1 MLEATGSTLLGE
13 RDGTVYSLPMP
24 ERFKPNG
31 SPTAKLL
38 VGLVLT
44 LAALLLFAYYM
55 TGQLTGLRA
64 LQSNLVDRNRKDSLQ
79 LLRVQN
85 DLNSLALAM
94 RDMLDAREPYPLTA
108 WTAQFER
115 IRGDLA
121 AALKIEDAFAP
132 AQRTADQR
140 TQLSQSLAQF
150 WDATDRMF
158 ALAADG
164 KEKEARDQIQVTLQA
179 RQAAL
184 STAVSR
190 FLVQNNEAEEQATA
204 EITRIYDRVQSQL
217 YFFLSAALLVIVLT
231 SLYLIRA
238 NRIIFAQI
246 EALSEQRSELAQK
259 LISTQESTLR
269 HLSRE
274 LHDEFGQVLTAIG
287 ALLGRAGKQMPGDSP
302 LRDDL
307 KEVQEITQS
316 TLTKV
321 RGLSQALHPVL
332 LEEAGLAATLDWYIP
347 TVERQTGL
355 AVHYQKSGAEF
366 PVETAAGVHL
376 YRVVQESLN
385 NVNRHAET
393 KEAWVRLT
401 YAPQELTL
409 EIEDHGKGAKRE
421 KGQHGIGM
429 VAMRERAELIGG
441 TMEYQKPE
449 AGGTRVKLR
458 VAREKVEAHG
468 G

>member
-44 LAALLLFAYYM
+44 LAAVLLFAYYM

-115 IRGDLA
+115 IRGDLDT
-121 AALKIEDAFAP
+121 ALKIEDTFAP
-132 AQRTADQR
+132 AQRTTEQR
-140 TQLSQSLAQF
+140 TYLSQSLAQF

-158 ALAADG
+158 ALAANE

-190 FLVQNNEAEEQATA
+190 LLVQNNEAEEQATA
-204 EITRIYDRVQSQL
+204 EITRIYDRVQRQL
-217 YFFLSAALLVIVLT
+217 YLFLSAALLVIVLT

-238 NRIIFAQI
+238 NRNIFAQI

-259 LISTQESTLR
+259 LISTQESMLR

-302 LRDDL
+302 LCEDL
-307 KEVQEITQS
+307 QEVQEITQA

-355 AVHYQKSGAEF
+355 IVHYEKNGEAF

-385 NVNRHAET
+385 NVSRHAET
-393 KEAWVRLT
+393 NEAWVRLT
-401 YAPQELTL
+401 YAAKELML
-409 EIEDHGKGAKRE
+409 EVEDHGKGVKRE
-421 KGQHGIGM
+421 KGQSGIGM

-441 TMEYQKPE
+441 TLAYEKPH

-458 VAREKVEAHG
+458 VTREKVAAHG

>member
-1 MLEATGSTLLGE
+1 
-13 RDGTVYSLPMP
+13 
-24 ERFKPNG
+24 
-31 SPTAKLL
+31 
-38 VGLVLT
+38 
-44 LAALLLFAYYM
+44 
-55 TGQLTGLRA
+55 
-64 LQSNLVDRNRKDSLQ
+64 
-79 LLRVQN
+79 
-85 DLNSLALAM
+85 M

-204 EITRIYDRVQSQL
+204 EIHPDLRQGAKPIV
-217 YFFLSAALLVIVLT
+217 FLPERGAAGDCADEFVLDPGEPD
-231 SLYLIRA
+231 Y
-238 NRIIFAQI
+238 FAQI

-287 ALLGRAGKQMPGDSP
+287 ALLARAGNQMPGDSP

-307 KEVQEITQS
+307 RKC
-316 TLTKV
+316 
-321 RGLSQALHPVL
+321 RRLH
-332 LEEAGLAATLDWYIP
+332 
-347 TVERQTGL
+347 
-355 AVHYQKSGAEF
+355 
-366 PVETAAGVHL
+366 
-376 YRVVQESLN
+376 
-385 NVNRHAET
+385 NR
-393 KEAWVRLT
+393 R
-401 YAPQELTL
+401 
-409 EIEDHGKGAKRE
+409 
-421 KGQHGIGM
+421 
-429 VAMRERAELIGG
+429 
-441 TMEYQKPE
+441 
-449 AGGTRVKLR
+449 
-458 VAREKVEAHG
+458 
-468 G
+468 

>member
-1 MLEATGSTLLGE
+1 MAKNAQGS
-13 RDGTVYSLPMP
+13 
-24 ERFKPNG
+24 G

-38 VGLVLT
+38 LGLVLT
-44 LAALLLFAYYM
+44 LAAVLLFAYYM
-55 TGQLTGLRA
+55 TTQLAGLRA
-64 LQSNLVDRNRKDSLQ
+64 LQSNMVDRNRKDSLQ

-94 RDMLDAREPYPLTA
+94 QEILDKREPYPLTA
-108 WTAQFER
+108 WTAQFDR
-115 IRGDLA
+115 IRGDLD

-132 AQRTADQR
+132 TQRTAEQR
-140 TQLSQSLAQF
+140 TYLSQSLTQF

-158 ALAADG
+158 ALAANG
-164 KEKEARDQIQVTLQA
+164 KEAGAREQIQVTLQA
-179 RQAAL
+179 REAAL

-190 FLVQNNEAEEQATA
+190 LLIQNNEAEEQATA
-204 EITRIYDRVQSQL
+204 EITKIYDRVQRQL
-217 YFFLSAALLVIVLT
+217 YFFLSAELLVIVLT
-231 SLYLIRA
+231 SLYLIQA
-238 NRIIFAQI
+238 NKKIFAQMT
-246 EALSEQRSELAQK
+246 ELSEQRSELAQK

-287 ALLGRAGKQMPGDSP
+287 ALLSRAGKQMPGESA
-302 LRDDL
+302 LREDL

-355 AVHYQKSGAEF
+355 AVHYEKSGTEF

-401 YAPQELTL
+401 YGAQELRL
-409 EIEDHGKGAKRE
+409 EIEDHGKGLRRE
-421 KGQHGIGM
+421 KDQHGIGM

-441 TMEYQKPE
+441 TLEYEKPD
-449 AGGTRVKLR
+449 AGGTRVRLR
-458 VAREKVEAHG
+458 VAREKVEAHVG
-468 G
+468 